1 MNDQKTAS
9 AQIKRLVSGGQTG
22 VDCAALD
29 VALEL
34 GIPCGGWCPKG
45 RWAENGEI
53 PAKYPLVETPS
64 DDVAQRT
71 EWNARDSDGTLV
83 ITEGET
89 VGGTTLTVEMARRYC
104 KPVLV
109 IDLLK
114 DTAEAP
120 GRIALWI
127 AENKIGVLNVAGP
140 RESTTPGVNEKSK
153 SLLLRTL
160 RSAS

>member
-1 MNDQKTAS
+1 M
-9 AQIKRLVSGGQTG
+9 IKKLVSGGQTG

-29 VALEL
+29 VALDL

-83 ITEGET
+83 IAEGGT
-89 VGGTTLTVEMARRYC
+89 VGGTTLTVEMARRYG

-114 DTAEAP
+114 DAAHAP
-120 GRIALWI
+120 ETIAAWVR
-127 AENKIGVLNVAGP
+127 ENKIAVLNVAGP
-140 RESTTPGVNEKSK
+140 RESTTPGVNKK
-153 SLLLRTL
+153 AKALLSRTL
-160 RSAS
+160 RRAS